1 MINLHKSRYNVF
13 SQNGEDGV
21 IEKILEISFKDKKK
35 INTCEFGAGDIQKNS
50 STFNLVKNNKVNF
63 SVFIEKDLNL
73 FNRLSNLK
81 LKYPAIILM
90 NKLVD
95 FKKNS
100 NDTIDN
106 ILKNNNISNDIDIM
120 SIDIDSYD
128 LDIYRSINEY
138 HPKLIIIE
146 GGKQKYGVFSEHS
159 IDKELNSFTSIY
171 NVVNKKYHLIFYNG
185 NLFFLNKTFFSEK
198 HIKDN
203 YYIDDEYQ
211 FLLHC
216 AYHNYFDKGFL
227 GKKKIDLLSKSKFL
241 MKLIINHKQ

>member
-1 MINLHKSRYNVF
+1 MINLHKYKYNVF

-21 IEKILEISFKDKKK
+21 IEKILEISFKGKKK
-35 INTCEFGAGDIQKNS
+35 INVCEFGAGDIEENS
-50 STFNLVKNNKVNF
+50 NTFNLIKNNKVNF

-73 FNRLSNLK
+73 FNKLSNLK
-81 LKYPAIILM
+81 LKYPVIISI

-100 NDTIDN
+100 NGTIDN

-138 HPKLIIIE
+138 HPKLLIIE
-146 GGKQKYGVFSEHS
+146 SGRQKYGVFSEHS
-159 IDKELNSFTSIY
+159 IDKRYNSFSSIY
-171 NVVNKKYHLIFYNG
+171 NVVNKKYYLIFYNG

-198 HIKDN
+198 QIKDN

-211 FLLHC
+211 YLLHC
-216 AYHNYFDKGFL
+216 VYHNYFKIGFF
-227 GKKKIDLLSKSKFL
+227 KKLLIDFLSKSKLL
-241 MKLIINHKQ
+241 MKLIISYK